1 MIIYRK
7 GNAINPIESGKK
19 MIFHVNNSIGAWGA
33 GFVIPLGERF
43 PEVKKA
49 YLEWHSGLSP
59 KYSSQFELGEIQ
71 IVTTSR
77 KDICVANMI
86 AQKGCGYY
94 YDLPPFRPDSFEECL
109 IRLNSILTKFSFDYL
124 IGPRLGCG
132 ISGGSWDIVSGI
144 INKRITIPVVIYDRE
159 VDNWPNT
166 IYEKGN

>member
-1 MIIYRK
+1 MIIYRR
-7 GNAINPIESGKK
+7 GDATNPVETGKK
-19 MIFHVNNSIGAWGA
+19 MIFHVNNSISAWGS
-33 GFVIPLGERF
+33 GFVVPLGNRF

-49 YLEWHSGLSP
+49 YLEWGSGLSKHRSP
-59 KYSSQFELGEIQ
+59 FELGEIQ
-71 IVTTSR
+71 IVNTSR

-94 YDLPPFRPDSFEECL
+94 YDFPPFRPDSFEECL
-109 IRLNSILTKFSFDYL
+109 IRLNNILTKFSFNYL

-159 VDNWPNT
+159 VDYWPGT
-166 IYEKGN
+166 VYAS